1 MNIKGRNIKV
11 KNIKAMIFAAV
22 FAVPL
27 QQMDDWQLLQY
38 SGIVPNQVS
47 FSHEGM
53 TIKVM
58 GSASPIIYP
67 LDEARLVSRIEVSG
81 RLYEL
86 LKLDAE
92 KQGLKGHD
100 DFSLKIGL
108 VVAGDKTLNG
118 MQKLFSADWI
128 KRLFALAPAGSGI
141 DSIYFLNA
149 VQGSTRLGQQR
160 QHPLSDLIFEN
171 NVWLLDNPGD
181 FALTHTLDKPR
192 RVIAIW
198 LSIDGD
204 DSRSNYSALIK
215 SLHLESQ

>member
-1 MNIKGRNIKV
+1 MNIKT
-11 KNIKAMIFAAV
+11 MIFAAA

-38 SGIVPNQVS
+38 GGIAPNQVS
-47 FSHEGM
+47 FAQQGM
-53 TIKVM
+53 TVKVM

-67 LDEARLVSRIEVSG
+67 LDEARLVRRIEVTG
-81 RLYEL
+81 TLYEL
-86 LKLDAE
+86 LTLDAE
-92 KQGLKGHD
+92 KQGLKDND

-118 MQKLFSADWI
+118 MQKLFTADWVR
-128 KRLFALAPAGSGI
+128 RLFALAPEGGGI

-149 VQGSTRLGQQR
+149 VQASTRLGQQR

-171 NVWLLDNPGD
+171 NVWLLDKPGD
-181 FALTHTLDKPR
+181 FAMAHTLDKPR
-192 RVIAIW
+192 KVIAIW

-204 DSRSNYSALIK
+204 DSRSNYSTLIK
-215 SLHLESQ
+215 SLHLEN